1 MTKTKNNRFLKVA
14 GLMLGVTMLAT
25 CVLSGTMAKYTST
38 GTADSLT
45 ANAGKWSIT
54 VDGTELAAT
63 MDLSVDDMTITAD
76 EAAAGGAAY
85 TGTAPVPGTYGYKAI
100 AIKNNSVV
108 DAEVAVSAAG
118 ATNTDS
124 AITVG
129 FLKTPP
135 TGDAITGEDLS
146 TTPLKI
152 NAGAT
157 ETIYI
162 AYNWEFEGQD
172 EADTTLGKNE
182 GAINFGS
189 ITVTAT
195 QAEYSP
201 AP

>member
-1 MTKTKNNRFLKVA
+1 MAKTKNNRFLKVA

-38 GTADSLT
+38 GTANSVT

-54 VDGTELAAT
+54 VDGEELEET
-63 MDLSVDDMTITAD
+63 MNLSIADMTIAAD
-76 EAAAGGAAY
+76 EAVAGGTAY
-85 TGTAPVPGTYGYKAI
+85 AGTAPVPGTYGYKAI
-100 AIKNNSVV
+100 EIKNESVV
-108 DAEVAVSAAG
+108 DAEVSVSATG

-124 AITVG
+124 SITVG
-129 FLKTPP
+129 FVKSIPD
-135 TGDAITGEDLS
+135 GDAITSEDLS
-146 TTPLKI
+146 STPLKI
-152 NAGAT
+152 NAGQT

-172 EADTTLGKNE
+172 DADTTLGKDT

-195 QAEYSP
+195 QAQL
-201 AP
+201 AH